1 MNRLSVI
8 SAAQTDTG
16 IVRDHNEDAVLEHP
30 RAGLWAVADGMGG
43 HSAGDVASTMVIQAL
58 SELAAES
65 SLADMANRVDDAM
78 QQVNRE
84 LRALALRRGTHTIG
98 TTVAVLVAHQRH
110 ALAMWAGDSRIYR
123 LRDGRLDQLSHDH
136 ALVSEL
142 LAHGVITQDQ
152 AETHPHGNLV
162 TRAVGASDELHLDLE
177 IVELAPGDLFL
188 LCTDGLDKEVADGEI
203 AAAAAGQEVADIPPR
218 LVELALTRGGRDNV
232 SVVVAQVEADGDGN
246 RSVTHSVGFTDSGED
261 TLPDF
266 SLNTDAR

>member
-1 MNRLSVI
+1 MHQLSVI

-30 RAGLWAVADGMGG
+30 GVGLWAVADGMGG
-43 HSAGDVASTMVIQAL
+43 HSAGDVASSMVIQAL
-58 SELAAES
+58 SELTAES
-65 SLADMANRVDDAM
+65 SLADLADRIDDAM
-78 QQVNRE
+78 QRVNRE
-84 LRALALRRGTHTIG
+84 LRTLALQRGTHTIG
-98 TTVAVLVAHQRH
+98 ATVAVLVAHQRH
-110 ALAMWAGDSRIYR
+110 ALAMWAGDSRVYR

-177 IVELAPGDLFL
+177 IVDLAPGDLFL
-188 LCTDGLDKEVADGEI
+188 LCTDGLDKEVTDDEI
-203 AAAAAGQEVADIPPR
+203 AAAVVDVAIADIPAR
-218 LVELALTRGGRDNV
+218 LVELALARGGRDNV
-232 SVVVAQVEADGDGN
+232 SVVAAQVAADSEGN
-246 RSVTHSVGFTDSGED
+246 RSVTRSVSFSDSGED

-266 SLNTDAR
+266 SLNVDAR